1 MMPFGVD
8 VLGTLSEK
16 LKQLMNETQDHHR
29 SFIDIT
35 NLYKEEKINEK
46 DFFSKIL
53 NYVVTLSALTF
64 LMNRVILELRSA
76 LEKGTSIKDAS
87 GGAASS
93 SSASQTAGFGIG
105 SFLSS
110 VGTVGQEYSV
120 PASQNK
126 EALLSRKMEIGS
138 PSTTTPSRTCKE
150 CRAIIPIRAKF
161 CGTCGNNQEN
171 DLRYPP

>member
-29 SFIDIT
+29 SFIDTT
-35 NLYKEEKINEK
+35 NLYKEEKINET

-53 NYVVTLSALTF
+53 NYVVTISALTF
-64 LMNRVILELRSA
+64 LTIRVILELRSA

-87 GGAASS
+87 GGATSS
-93 SSASQTAGFGIG
+93 SSADQTGGFGIG

-110 VGTVGQEYSV
+110 VDTVEPEHSV
-120 PASQNK
+120 PAPQNK
-126 EALLSRKMEIGS
+126 EALHSRKMEIGG
-138 PSTTTPSRTCKE
+138 PPIITPSKTCKE
-150 CRAIIPIRAKF
+150 CRAILPIRAKF

-171 DLRYPP
+171 DLR